1 MYLNGWRGRQGHY
14 KSSLISLLPAVVQWV
29 VLCGIKICLS
39 WFFCMLIAR
48 HAYKETVLFYCAL
61 HLASCHSLQQ
71 SRCVLAMFM
80 KLSSITIQEKC
91 FKEGKNIVVWV
102 DSWSMYFHI
111 ACDFSACLITAFAI
125 CIFILKIQ
133 VRWCF
138 ALELDEAEHTAMQQ
152 WFLHQHGLSLD
163 ILSVFF
169 LLLSD
174 LLPKL
179 DLPPWRRLSLKAYM
193 RFRLFAFFCSLRK
206 LMPDCFLS
214 FSSPPFPFSPPSP
227 WQSCCLISLFQYSSY
242 SLASSGKVMKRH
254 IRLLSGC
261 TVSS

>member
-1 MYLNGWRGRQGHY
+1 
-14 KSSLISLLPAVVQWV
+14 
-29 VLCGIKICLS
+29 
-39 WFFCMLIAR
+39 MLIAR
-48 HAYKETVLFYCAL
+48 HAYKETVLFYCAI

-71 SRCVLAMFM
+71 SRCVLAMLM

-102 DSWSMYFHI
+102 DSWSLYFHI
-111 ACDFSACLITAFAI
+111 ACDSSACLMTTFAI

-138 ALELDEAEHTAMQQ
+138 CIGTWWSRAYCYAAMVSAPA
-152 WFLHQHGLSLD
+152 WSISGHPER
-163 ILSVFF
+163 FF

-179 DLPPWRRLSLKAYM
+179 DLLPWRRLSLKAYM
-193 RFRLFAFFCSLRK
+193 HFRLFAFFCSLRK
-206 LMPDCFLS
+206 LMPDWFLS